1 MPPAVSE
8 QLTVRDLE
16 DPGSQGSFSPEGS
29 DIGPDSQ
36 QGLAGQ
42 VLGVFF
48 GPAGVPEVAQDR
60 PVEALDKKSQSL
72 CAAGSNAGRQLLVS
86 HALMVRD
93 NARWF
98 KVSSLPAQGGG
109 RSQLR
114 NSQSS

>member
-1 MPPAVSE
+1 
-8 QLTVRDLE
+8 
-16 DPGSQGSFSPEGS
+16 
-29 DIGPDSQ
+29 
-36 QGLAGQ
+36 
-42 VLGVFF
+42 
-48 GPAGVPEVAQDR
+48 
-60 PVEALDKKSQSL
+60 
-72 CAAGSNAGRQLLVS
+72 LVS